1 MADSYTREVFTDSPE
16 QTAAAF
22 GTLDANIRA
31 VEDAFGAVIRS
42 EDTDRTDGS
51 RIVITAQSEHDAE
64 LAASAVTALLSVSS
78 KRMSV
83 PDRPAAAAGTVRP
96 HSIVSARTSANSF

>member
-31 VEDAFGAVIRS
+31 VEDAFGAVYAV
-42 EDTDRTDGS
+42 RTPTVPTG
-51 RIVITAQSEHDAE
+51 AE
-64 LAASAVTALLSVSS
+64 
-78 KRMSV
+78 
-83 PDRPAAAAGTVRP
+83 
-96 HSIVSARTSANSF
+96 